1 MGLGPRLDLR
11 QSQSLV
17 MTPQLRQAIK
27 LLQFS
32 NLEVSAFID
41 EELERNPLLERDE
54 TNDVPALERPA
65 VDQLPLSEIPGID
78 VSEVM
83 RSETMGDEGSA
94 VDHVDHAETYDPGS
108 PGDGPGFSRLGGGG
122 DPYSEEGRGIDEF
135 AAEMPNLREHLG
147 EQLRLSFHDRR
158 ERLIGAHL
166 MALLEPSGRLSTPP
180 EDLARAMGCEIA
192 EIEAVR
198 ARMMRFDPVGMF
210 ARDLRECLAVQ
221 LAELNRLD
229 PAMAALLD
237 NLELLGRREMRRLMQ
252 ICGVDAADLTD
263 MIAEIRRL
271 DPKPGASWDS
281 APLIPVV
288 PDVLMRAAPVAP
300 HPGHSAREARYGWSR
315 PQRASDEAAWILEL
329 NPETMPRVLVNQ
341 SFSTRV
347 LPRCTREE
355 RGFITE
361 KLQTANWLVKSLQ
374 QRAQTILK
382 VSAEIVRQQDAFF
395 SKGVGHLRPLIL
407 RDIAD
412 AVEMHESTVSRV
424 TAGKYIATPRGIYE
438 LKYFFTTAI
447 AATSGGETHSAEAVR
462 HRIKEMVGRETAENI
477 LSDDAIVASLR
488 REGVDIARRTVA
500 KYRDALRIPSSV
512 QRKREKAEPV

>member
-1 MGLGPRLDLR
+1 MAIGPRLDLR

-27 LLQFS
+27 LLQFT
-32 NLEVSAFID
+32 NLEVSSFID
-41 EELERNPLLERDE
+41 EELERNPLLERD
-54 TNDVPALERPA
+54 DSSDAAMPERPA
-65 VDQLPLSEIPGID
+65 IDQLPVA
-78 VSEVM
+78 VSETADVADTLAAGTL
-83 RSETMGDEGSA
+83 STEASA
-94 VDHVDHAETYDPGS
+94 PLDQAEYAETYDPGS
-108 PGDGPGFSRLGGGG
+108 AGDGAGS
-122 DPYSEEGRGIDEF
+122 GRGGSQNFDTDDRSIDDY
-135 AAEMPNLREHLG
+135 AEQPMNLREHLG
-147 EQLRLSFHDRR
+147 EQLRLSFQERAD
-158 ERLIGAHL
+158 RLIGAHL
-166 MALLEPSGRLSTPP
+166 IALLEPSGRLSAPP
-180 EDLARAMGCEIA
+180 EALALAMGCDIA
-192 EIEAVR
+192 LIEAVR

-221 LAELNRLD
+221 LAEKNRLD
-229 PAMAALLD
+229 PAMATLLD
-237 NLELLGRREMRRLMQ
+237 HLELLAKRDMRRLMQ
-252 ICGVDAADLTD
+252 LCEVDAPDLTD

-281 APLIPVV
+281 TPLVPVI
-288 PDVLMRAAPVAP
+288 PDVLMRAAPD
-300 HPGHSAREARYGWSR
+300 GGWL
-315 PQRASDEAAWILEL
+315 LEL

-341 SFSTRV
+341 SFTAKV
-347 LPRCTREE
+347 MPRCSRDDRT
-355 RGFITE
+355 FLAE

-382 VSAEIVRQQDAFF
+382 VSADIIRQQDGFF
-395 SKGVGHLRPLIL
+395 RLGVGHLRPLIL

-447 AATSGGETHSAEAVR
+447 AGTHGGESHSAEAVR
-462 HRIKEMVGRETAENI
+462 HRIRAMVAQETADTI
-477 LSDDAIVASLR
+477 LSDDAIVAALR

>member
-1 MGLGPRLDLR
+1 MAIGPRLDLR

-27 LLQFS
+27 LLQFT
-32 NLEVSAFID
+32 NVEVSSFID
-41 EELERNPLLERDE
+41 EELERNPLLERD
-54 TNDVPALERPA
+54 DGSDAGPLERPA
-65 VDQLPLSEIPGID
+65 IDQLPLSERETPDAADAMVAGTMD
-78 VSEVM
+78 AD
-83 RSETMGDEGSA
+83 RSSPLDQP
-94 VDHVDHAETYDPGS
+94 DHAETYDPGM
-108 PGDGPGFSRLGGGG
+108 
-122 DPYSEEGRGIDEF
+122 GRGGTTNFENDDRSIDDF
-135 AAEMPNLREHLG
+135 AETSKTLREHLA
-147 EQLRLSFHDRR
+147 EQLRLSFADRA

-166 MALLEPSGRLSTPP
+166 IALLEPSGRLSAPP
-180 EDLARAMGCEIA
+180 EALAKAMGCELA
-192 EIEAVR
+192 VIEAVR
-198 ARMMRFDPVGMF
+198 AKMMRFDPVGMF

-221 LAELNRLD
+221 LAEKNRFD
-229 PAMAALLD
+229 PAMARLLD
-237 NLELLGRREMRRLMQ
+237 NLDLLAKRDLRRLMTV
-252 ICGVDAADLTD
+252 CEVDSADMAE

-271 DPKPGASWDS
+271 DPKPGAAWDS
-281 APLIPVV
+281 TPLVPVI
-288 PDVLMRAAPVAP
+288 PDVLMRAGPD
-300 HPGHSAREARYGWSR
+300 GIWL
-315 PQRASDEAAWILEL
+315 LEL

-341 SFSTRV
+341 TFTARV
-347 LPRCTREE
+347 LPKCTREE
-355 RGFITE
+355 RSFLTE

-382 VSAEIVRQQDAFF
+382 VSAEIIRQQDGFF
-395 SKGVGHLRPLIL
+395 RHGVGHLRPLIL

-447 AATSGGETHSAEAVR
+447 SGTHGGETHSAEAVR
-462 HRIKEMVGRETAENI
+462 HRIRAMVLHETADSV